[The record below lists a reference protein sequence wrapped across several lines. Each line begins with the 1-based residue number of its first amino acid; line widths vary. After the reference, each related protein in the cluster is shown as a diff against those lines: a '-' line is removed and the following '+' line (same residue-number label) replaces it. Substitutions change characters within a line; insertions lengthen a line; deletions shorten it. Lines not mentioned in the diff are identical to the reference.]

1 MSGSQRKA
9 GNRRY
14 RPDDFLSCGVGSGC
28 HRLGSE
34 GESPHKGRVFD
45 CVRKLRSRRLA
56 WFGWILGILAGIVP
70 EGFFRWAFH
79 GVDGGSIWD
88 DEMARSGGPSD
99 TGIIRIERCEDE
111 QIGMRII
118 AAVTP
123 ILIAAAVIAVS
134 YTLLN
139 SYERENAM
147 RSRNNV
153 EISPAPPDERH
164 SSALALTTGRLVNR
178 EMIGPRCLP

>member
-1 MSGSQRKA
+1 MSGNQRNHR
-9 GNRRY
+9 NRHY
-14 RPDDFLSCGVGSGC
+14 RPDDFLSCGVSGGSD
-28 HRLGSE
+28 RLGSA
-34 GESPHKGRVFD
+34 GSGAYQSRVSD

-56 WFGWILGILAGIVP
+56 WVGWLLGAIAGLIP
-70 EGFFRWAFH
+70 TGFFRWAFH
-79 GVDGGSIWD
+79 GVDSGSIWD
-88 DEMARSGGPSD
+88 DEMARDGGPSD
-99 TGIIRIERCEDE
+99 TGIIRIEVYENE
-111 QIGMRII
+111 QVGMKLV
-118 AAVTP
+118 ALFTP

-147 RSRNNV
+147 RGRNV

-164 SSALALTTGRLVNR
+164 SSALTLTTGRLVNR